1 MNPMIRVSV
10 AIGAVFLW
18 VVGWYY
24 ATATEIASIWWRSDT
39 FAHGLLVLPMFVWL
53 SWRNRDRLCGPS
65 LEPAPLMVVPLLF
78 AGLVWLL
85 GELASVASVTHAAL
99 ALLLVFSLVGVL
111 GLKLARPL
119 AFPILFLLFGVP
131 IGEFMLPIMMK
142 YTAIFTV
149 AVVRLCGIPVYQE
162 GLHFVIPNGRW
173 SVVEACSG
181 VRYLIASLMVGTLY
195 AYLSYRSLKRRLI
208 FVGFAIAV
216 PVVANWLRAFM
227 IVMLGYFSDNRLGTG
242 VDHLLYGWVFFG
254 IVILLMFWIGGRWRE
269 DLDGPV
275 PVPST
280 VSSAPLKRSAL
291 IARLVPLAFGVAIW
305 PLALQ
310 HLERTESMEAS
321 APAEIK
327 PLLVS
332 GQWVETGEPATAFK
346 PSFHGFRSDSLR
358 HYSDGKN
365 KVAVYVATYAQQVP
379 GRELVQS
386 ENMLLQ
392 PADSGW
398 SKLHEGS
405 GADSGAGTWR
415 SALLSGGATPVVV
428 WFGYWIN
435 GRLVTSDYIA
445 KGLMALEK
453 LQGHADRSAYVAIW
467 AAGADEASAT
477 NALDAFNH
485 SNVQNLIEVL
495 SAVSVP

>member
-1 MNPMIRVSV
+1 MNPMIRVSA
-10 AIGAVFLW
+10 AIGAVFFW

-24 ATATEIASIWWRSDT
+24 ATAAEVASIWWRSDT

-53 SWRNRDRLCGPS
+53 SWRNRERLYGPN
-65 LEPAPLMVVPLLF
+65 LEPVPLMAVPLLLT
-78 AGLVWLL
+78 GLVWLL

-99 ALLLVFSLVGVL
+99 ALLLIFSLVGVL

-142 YTAIFTV
+142 YTAVFTV

-208 FVGFAIAV
+208 FVGFAIVV

-254 IVILLMFWIGGRWRE
+254 IVIVLMFWIGGRWRE
-269 DLDGPV
+269 DLDAPLPV
-275 PVPST
+275 VHVAPST
-280 VSSAPLKRSAL
+280 PLQFSAL
-291 IARLVPLAFGVAIW
+291 LARLLPLAFAVAIW
-305 PLALQ
+305 PVALQ
-310 HLERTESMEAS
+310 YLERAESVEAS
-321 APAEIK
+321 APVDIK
-327 PLLVS
+327 PLLVAAP
-332 GQWVETGEPATAFK
+332 WAETAEPATTFK
-346 PSFHGFRSDSLR
+346 PSFHGFRSESFR
-358 HYSDGKN
+358 HYSDGKS
-365 KVAVYVATYAQQVP
+365 KVAVYVATYAQQAP

-392 PADSGW
+392 PADTAW
-398 SKLHEGS
+398 SRLHEGQ
-405 GADSGAGTWR
+405 GADSSAGTWH
-415 SALLSGGATPVVV
+415 SSLLSGGAAPLVV
-428 WFGYWIN
+428 WSGYWIN
-435 GRLVTSDYIA
+435 GRLVTSDYVA

-453 LQGHADRSAYVAIW
+453 LQGHADRSAYIAIL
-467 AAGADEASAT
+467 AAGPDEAGAT
-477 NALDAFNH
+477 SVLEAFHRSNAQA
-485 SNVQNLIEVL
+485 LIDML
-495 SAVSVP
+495 SAVAVP

>member
-10 AIGAVFLW
+10 AIGAVFFW
-18 VVGWYY
+18 VIGWYY
-24 ATATEIASIWWRSDT
+24 ATATEVASIWWRSDT

-53 SWRNRDRLCGPS
+53 SWRNRERLYGPS
-65 LEPAPLMVVPLLF
+65 LEPAPLMVVPLLCT
-78 AGLVWLL
+78 GLVWLL

-99 ALLLVFSLVGVL
+99 ALLLIFSLVGVL
-111 GLKLARPL
+111 GFKLARPL
-119 AFPILFLLFGVP
+119 AFPIIFLLFGVP

-142 YTAIFTV
+142 YTALFTV

-208 FVGFAIAV
+208 FVGFAIIV

-269 DLDGPV
+269 DLDEPV
-275 PVPST
+275 PVVHAVHSP
-280 VSSAPLKRSAL
+280 PLKRSAL
-291 IARLVPLAFGVAIW
+291 LVRLVPLALAVAIW

-310 HLERTESMEAS
+310 YLERTESMAAS
-321 APAEIK
+321 APADIK
-327 PLLVS
+327 PLLAS
-332 GQWVETGEPATAFK
+332 GQWVETSEAATTFK

-358 HYSDGKN
+358 HYSDGRST
-365 KVAVYVATYAQQVP
+365 VAVYVATYAQQVP

-405 GADSGAGTWR
+405 GADLGAGVWH
-415 SALLSGGATPVVV
+415 SSLLAGGAAPLVV
-428 WFGYWIN
+428 WSGYWIN
-435 GRLVTSDYIA
+435 GRLITSDYVA

-467 AAGADEASAT
+467 AVGPDEASAT
-477 NALDAFNH
+477 GVLDAFNR
-485 SNVQNLIEVL
+485 SNARSLIDML
-495 SAVSVP
+495 SVVSVP

>member
-1 MNPMIRVSV
+1 MNPMIRISI
-10 AIGAVFLW
+10 AIGAVFFW
-18 VVGWYY
+18 VIGWYY
-24 ATATEIASIWWRSDT
+24 ATAAEVVSIWWRSDT

-53 SWRNRDRLCGPS
+53 SWRNRERLDGPN
-65 LEPAPLMVVPLLF
+65 LAPAALMVVPLLCT
-78 AGLVWLL
+78 GLVWLL

-99 ALLLVFSLVGVL
+99 ALMLIFSLVGVL
-111 GLKLARPL
+111 GPKLARPL

-149 AVVRLCGIPVYQE
+149 VAVRLCGVPVYQE

-208 FVGFAIAV
+208 FVGFAIVV

-269 DLDGPV
+269 DLDAPAPV
-275 PVPST
+275 VRPVY
-280 VSSAPLKRSAL
+280 SAPLKLSTL
-291 IARLVPLAFGVAIW
+291 LARLVPLALAVAIW

-310 HLERTESMEAS
+310 HLDRSESTEAS
-321 APAEIK
+321 VPGDIAP
-327 PLLVS
+327 LQVS
-332 GQWVETGEPATAFK
+332 GQWVETSDAATTFK

-358 HYSDGKN
+358 HYSDGKST
-365 KVAVYVATYAQQVP
+365 VAVYVATYAQQSP

-392 PADSGW
+392 PADSVW
-398 SKLHEGS
+398 SKLNEGYGGS
-405 GADSGAGTWR
+405 FGAGVWH
-415 SALLSGGATPVVV
+415 SALLSGGATPLVV
-428 WFGYWIN
+428 WSGYWIN
-435 GRLVTSDYIA
+435 GRLVTSDYVA

-467 AAGADEASAT
+467 AADFDEASAT
-477 NALDAFNH
+477 RTLEAFSRANT
-485 SNVQNLIEVL
+485 QGLMAML
-495 SAVSVP
+495 SAASAP